1 MSSTAFTHMSDWN
14 PEEQDNEEGEDSST
28 PVVRIITASPI
39 ALRLVVTPHPR
50 QPEGHTVFRT
60 LGALD
65 GELTDESPV
74 LAQGSLPTATF
85 DAVQSLEIFRDPAPL
100 LLTAQEDGD
109 GLRAT
114 LAAILPSS
122 SLQRIERAQRAADE
136 PWLSSLDDEPPIGE
150 SLDEAPQ
157 AAPFLLGVVL
167 RFPEDRK
174 FPGDLEHEAVDLL
187 GTLLSGGAMDADRK
201 RVENL
206 LKSL

>member
-1 MSSTAFTHMSDWN
+1 MTDWSPDETEGGDE
-14 PEEQDNEEGEDSST
+14 PEGAI
-28 PVVRIITASPI
+28 VRIITATPV
-39 ALRLVVTPHPR
+39 ALRLVPTTHPR

-65 GELTDESPV
+65 GVLTDESPV
-74 LAQGSLPTATF
+74 LAQGSLPSSAF
-85 DAVQSLEIFRDPAPL
+85 EAVQREEIFRDPVPL
-100 LLTAQEDGD
+100 LLTAREDAE

-114 LAAILPSS
+114 LAAIVPAEAM
-122 SLQRIERAQRAADE
+122 QRIERAQRAADE
-136 PWLSSLDDEPPIGE
+136 PWLASLEEEPDVGSAPGDEGE
-150 SLDEAPQ
+150 EGQ
-157 AAPFLLGVVL
+157 AVPFLLGVVL

>member
-1 MSSTAFTHMSDWN
+1 MTDWS
-14 PEEQDNEEGEDSST
+14 PEEPDSDDEAEA
-28 PVVRIITASPI
+28 VVRIITASPV
-39 ALRLVVTPHPR
+39 ALRLVQTTHAR

-65 GELTDESPV
+65 GDLTDESPV

-85 DAVQSLEIFRDPAPL
+85 DAVQSEGIFGDPVPL

-114 LAAILPSS
+114 LAAIISS
-122 SLQRIERAQRAADE
+122 EAMQRIERAQRAADE
-136 PWLSSLDDEPPIGE
+136 PWLA
-150 SLDEAPQ
+150 SLDEEPSVGSELEEERQ
-157 AAPFLLGVVL
+157 AVPFLLGVVL

-174 FPGDLEHEAVDLL
+174 YPGDLEHEAVDLL

>member
-1 MSSTAFTHMSDWN
+1 MSDWT
-14 PEEQDNEEGEDSST
+14 PEEQHNDDDEGAEESGSA
-28 PVVRIITASPI
+28 VVRIVTASPV
-39 ALRLVVTPHPR
+39 ALRLVATPHPR

-65 GELTDESPV
+65 GEVTDESPV
-74 LAQGSLPTATF
+74 LAQGSLPTAMF
-85 DAVQSLEIFRDPAPL
+85 DLVQSEELFREAVPL
-100 LLTAQEDGD
+100 LLTAQEDES

-114 LAAILPSS
+114 LAAIIPTSAM
-122 SLQRIERAQRAADE
+122 QRIERAQRAADE
-136 PWLSSLDDEPPIGE
+136 PWLASVESGPDVGDDDE
-150 SLDEAPQ
+150 SVQ
-157 AAPFLLGVVL
+157 AVPFLLGVVL

-174 FPGDLEHEAVDLL
+174 YPGDLEHEAVDLL

>member
-1 MSSTAFTHMSDWN
+1 MTDWS
-14 PEEQDNEEGEDSST
+14 PEESDKADEPAEA
-28 PVVRIITASPI
+28 VVRIITASPV
-39 ALRLVVTPHPR
+39 ALRLVPTPHSR

-65 GELTDESPV
+65 GNLTDSSPV

-85 DAVQSLEIFRDPAPL
+85 EAVLSQELFRDPVPL
-100 LLTAQEDGD
+100 LLTAQADGD

-114 LAAILPSS
+114 LAAIVSTES
-122 SLQRIERAQRAADE
+122 MQRIERAQRAADE
-136 PWLSSLDDEPPIGE
+136 PWLASLEEEPRVGD
-150 SLDEAPQ
+150 SLAEEQQ
-157 AAPFLLGVVL
+157 AVPFLLGVVL

-174 FPGDLEHEAVDLL
+174 FPSDLEHEAVDLL

>member
-1 MSSTAFTHMSDWN
+1 MSDWN
-14 PEEQDNEEGEDSST
+14 PEEHDNNEGEETT

-39 ALRLVVTPHPR
+39 ALRLVATPHPR
-50 QPEGHTVFRT
+50 QPEGHIVFRT
-60 LGALD
+60 LGALE
-65 GELTDESPV
+65 GEVTDESPV
-74 LAQGSLPTATF
+74 LAQGSLPSATF
-85 DAVQSLEIFRDPAPL
+85 EAVQSQEIFRDPVPL
-100 LLTAQEDGD
+100 LLTAQEDGE

-114 LAAILPSS
+114 LAAIIPTSL
-122 SLQRIERAQRAADE
+122 LQRIERAQRAADE
-136 PWLSSLDDEPPIGE
+136 PWLSSLDDEPAIAGAP
-150 SLDEAPQ
+150 DEAPQ

>member
-1 MSSTAFTHMSDWN
+1 MTDWS
-14 PEEQDNEEGEDSST
+14 PEESDGTEEPAGA
-28 PVVRIITASPI
+28 VVRIVTAAPV
-39 ALRLVVTPHPR
+39 ALRLVPTEHPR

-65 GELTDESPV
+65 GDLTDDSPV
-74 LAQGSLPTATF
+74 LAQGSLPSTTF
-85 DAVQSLEIFRDPAPL
+85 DAVQREALFRDPVPL
-100 LLTAQEDGD
+100 LLTAREDGQ

-114 LAAILPSS
+114 LAAIVPTQAM
-122 SLQRIERAQRAADE
+122 QRIERAQRAEDE
-136 PWLSSLDDEPPIGE
+136 PWLASLEEEPDVLGDAGDGE
-150 SLDEAPQ
+150 AEEGQ
-157 AAPFLLGVVL
+157 AVPFLLGVVL

-174 FPGDLEHEAVDLL
+174 YPGDLEHEAVDLL